1 MQQQPLDPHD
11 LDTGTLALF
20 AGLAAAST
28 VQDELAALGFPDL
41 RMSHGYVFQHLLHA
55 RPTIGDLA
63 EKLDMTQQGASKAV
77 AELER
82 LGYAERLPDP
92 EDARVRRVTLTPRG
106 HEAVAAARR
115 ARAALED
122 RLRQR
127 FGAPALDA
135 ARTLLAELLDTLG
148 GAAAVRRREVRP
160 PR

>member
-1 MQQQPLDPHD
+1 MQQPLDLHD

-20 AGLAAAST
+20 AGFAATSA
-28 VQDELAALGFPDL
+28 VQDELAAHGFPDL

-82 LGYAERLPDP
+82 LGYTERLPDP
-92 EDARVRRVTLTPRG
+92 HDARIRRVTLTPRG
-106 HEAVAAARR
+106 HEAVAAARH
-115 ARAALED
+115 ARAALEE

-127 FGAPALDA
+127 FGTTALDA
-135 ARTLLAELLDTLG
+135 ARALLADLLDTLG
-148 GAAAVRRREVRP
+148 GAAAVQRREVRP

>member
-1 MQQQPLDPHD
+1 
-11 LDTGTLALF
+11 
-20 AGLAAAST
+20 
-28 VQDELAALGFPDL
+28 
-41 RMSHGYVFQHLLHA
+41 
-55 RPTIGDLA
+55 
-63 EKLDMTQQGASKAV
+63 MTQQGASKAV

-92 EDARVRRVTLTPRG
+92 QDARVRRVTLTPRG

-135 ARTLLAELLDTLG
+135 ARALLADLLDTLG